1 VYIDYRIQQLNQIFT
16 ILEEGKHN
24 FFMGDMNF
32 GDKMVNKEHGSIPK
46 TYTDSWIEL
55 SGREPKL
62 KMEYKEGWT
71 IAG

>member
-1 VYIDYRIQQLNQIFT
+1 
-16 ILEEGKHN
+16 
-24 FFMGDMNF
+24 MGDMNF
-32 GDKMVNKEHGSIPK
+32 GDNKMVNKEHDSIPT

-71 IAG
+71 IAGKSYLFYSCSRE

>member
-1 VYIDYRIQQLNQIFT
+1 
-16 ILEEGKHN
+16 
-24 FFMGDMNF
+24 MGDMNF
-32 GDKMVNKEHGSIPK
+32 GDNKMVNKEHDSIPT

-71 IAG
+71 IAGKFAPLN